1 MKTQKIISIKTI
13 MTVMFVTTLLNIT
26 ACGSKDT
33 NSIKDKG
40 QSTESQITV
49 KPPKTDIHTAALMG
63 DLKVIHQHIKAGSD
77 LDEKDQ
83 YGSTPLII
91 AATFGKTEIARA
103 LIDAGADVNC
113 RNNDGSTPLHI
124 ATFFCRTEI
133 VRMLLDNGADKNL
146 ENNFGSTALESVT
159 APFDNVKG
167 IYDQFSKYLGP
178 LGFKLDYEYIKAT
191 RPRIAE
197 MLTNPGL
204 QAGDSSE

>member
-13 MTVMFVTTLLNIT
+13 MTVMFVTTLLNM
-26 ACGSKDT
+26 
-33 NSIKDKG
+33 
-40 QSTESQITV
+40 
-49 KPPKTDIHTAALMG
+49 PKTDIHTAALMG

-124 ATFFCRTEI
+124 A
-133 VRMLLDNGADKNL
+133 
-146 ENNFGSTALESVT
+146 
-159 APFDNVKG
+159 
-167 IYDQFSKYLGP
+167 
-178 LGFKLDYEYIKAT
+178 
-191 RPRIAE
+191 
-197 MLTNPGL
+197 
-204 QAGDSSE
+204 

>member
-13 MTVMFVTTLLNIT
+13 TIVMFVTTLLNIA
-26 ACGSKDT
+26 ACGNKDR

-40 QSTESQITV
+40 QTSESQITV

-63 DLKVIHQHIKAGSD
+63 DLKAIHQHIKAGSD
-77 LDEKDQ
+77 LDEKDE

-124 ATFFCRTEI
+124 AAFFCRTEI
-133 VRMLLDNGADKNL
+133 VRVLLDNGADKNL
-146 ENNFGSTALESVT
+146 ENNFGSTALESV
-159 APFDNVKG
+159 AGPFDHVEG
-167 IYDQFSKYLGP
+167 IYDQFSKDLGT
-178 LGFKLDYEYIKAT
+178 LGLKLDYEYIQET

-197 MLTNPGL
+197 MLSNHSL
-204 QAGDSSE
+204 QAEDSSE